1 MEIGM
6 HCKIINQRES
16 WSHSAEM
23 VIKGSW
29 EQRANQRDRMKNYL
43 YNTAMEIV
51 MNSPCKTCYRDA
63 KRLSFG
69 DVGLVRE
76 YEMCASCWDTN

>member
-1 MEIGM
+1 MGTLFKCLLDQRE
-6 HCKIINQRES
+6 CTAKIINQHES

-63 KRLSFG
+63 KGFRS
-69 DVGLVRE
+69 V
-76 YEMCASCWDTN
+76 M